1 MFELDDRLEA
11 DTVEIGELSLCR
23 VLLMN
28 DAQYPW
34 VILVPQRENV
44 REIFELSDAD
54 QHQLMIESNT
64 VAKVMADHFKAEK
77 MNVAALGNMVPQ
89 LHIHHIVRFGN
100 DAAWPKPV
108 WGLHPPMAYGE
119 AELAERLSVL
129 KRVLCA

>member
-1 MFELDDRLEA
+1 MFELDDRLQA

-44 REIFELSDAD
+44 REVFELSDAD
-54 QHQLMIESNT
+54 QHQLMIESNA
-64 VAKVMADHFKAEK
+64 VAKAMADHFKAEK

-89 LHIHHIVRFGN
+89 LHIHHIVRFSN
-100 DAAWPKPV
+100 DAAWPNRYGV
-108 WGLHPPMAYGE
+108 CTLRWPMAK
-119 AELAERLSVL
+119 LNWLS
-129 KRVLCA
+129 A